1 MSVDVMGNKWHIGF
15 PHPYKWNPM
24 KDRNVHDGLS
34 ECCTQLLDGSRHVG
48 HHGSTICAPKRRVMA
63 SNRLAKSD
71 GTWRPIALRAARL
84 ITIATD
90 RSTRLRA
97 PTARPA
103 SFCSTSD
110 IRIHVYRS

>member
-1 MSVDVMGNKWHIGF
+1 MSGAVFGNKWHVGF
-15 PHPYKWNPM
+15 PHPYKW
-24 KDRNVHDGLS
+24 DRTKGSNVHDGLS
-34 ECCTQLLDGSRHVG
+34 KHRTQLLDGSRHVG

-71 GTWRPIALRAARL
+71 GTWSPIALRAARL

-103 SFCSTSD
+103 SFGSTKA
-110 IRIHVYRS
+110 IRST